1 MYCGAYWS
9 ADEGADTD
17 PHDATHHTSTHHCSC
32 AGTNSA
38 TNCSTDHGTNIEAHT
53 HTHHAT
59 HHHSTHH
66 HTYTCTYCDTHTTAQ
81 HDTYA
86 TSDSGPCGLC
96 GCVVWMR
103 CELHEAVQDQR
114 GTARRWW

>member
-9 ADEGADTD
+9 ADEGADADT
-17 PHDATHHTSTHHCSC
+17 HDATHHTT
-32 AGTNSA
+32 
-38 TNCSTDHGTNIEAHT
+38 
-53 HTHHAT
+53 
-59 HHHSTHH
+59 THH
-66 HTYTCTYCDTHTTAQ
+66 HTIANYHPSSFTTYCITHTTAQ

-86 TSDSGPCGLC
+86 TPDTGACGLC

-103 CELHEAVQDQR
+103 CELHEAVQDQC